1 MGAMKTLG
9 SQIRQARQ
17 QRHLS
22 QSALARQVGCSQSA
36 LSMFEGGRTT
46 ALNAQTIG
54 RLCSELGLL
63 APHAAEL
70 SDGPAGVTE
79 GVRSFCPNPEC
90 PSNLPAVIGGE
101 TVLVPRKHL
110 AAEHECHCGWCGEV
124 LERAC
129 ASCGAPVNA
138 GGFCASCGGRYVTVS
153 VPAGKKAA
161 DYVSGRAA
169 VCERLMAWSGD

>member
-1 MGAMKTLG
+1 MKALG
-9 SQIRQARQ
+9 SQIKQARQ

-63 APHAAEL
+63 AAHASEL
-70 SDGPAGVTE
+70 TEEAAAVPE

-101 TVLVPRKHL
+101 TVSVPRKHF
-110 AAEHECHCGWCGEV
+110 AAEGECHCGWCGEV

-129 ASCGAPVNA
+129 PSCGAPVNA

-153 VPAGKKAA
+153 VPAGGKAA
-161 DYVSGRAA
+161 DYVSRRAA
-169 VCERLMAWSGD
+169 ACERLMAWAGD